1 MLLQSRIVVFSQG
14 SPSNFVGFLLVMTLN
29 PCKLC
34 GVNNA
39 CRSFHQNNT
48 QAWTSGRLCLVW
60 VYPVLGDLIKQ
71 GHWAYHRCPNMDDAG
86 FNELKTILT
95 WTQYSDF
102 WNFEVHFLGNSSRSA
117 FRTRV
122 SITGGSEKT
131 QQTCCSFSEF
141 LNLLQAER

>member
-48 QAWTSGRLCLVW
+48 QAWTSRRMCLVW
-60 VYPVLGDLIKQ
+60 FYPVLGDLIKQ

-86 FNELKTILT
+86 FNELKTWLKILNV
-95 WTQYSDF
+95 F
-102 WNFEVHFLGNSSRSA
+102 KNVIFETSLSGKFIEIWLENAVCLFTVCRRCLYTMM
-117 FRTRV
+117 F
-122 SITGGSEKT
+122 GSVWAGI
-131 QQTCCSFSEF
+131 F
-141 LNLLQAER
+141 